1 MVRILIKKQY
11 KRRTKCQR
19 GGFLNQYH
27 FANVGRGA
35 VNQVMKGLDALAPKL
50 IKQATGQIDQIA
62 QRHIQEI
69 INQGGQ
75 QVEKIAAKI
84 LKGAIEQVCK
94 TPFGLLGRFGK
105 KTAASICR
113 IIKKIFRR

>member
-1 MVRILIKKQY
+1 
-11 KRRTKCQR
+11 
-19 GGFLNQYH
+19 
-27 FANVGRGA
+27 
-35 VNQVMKGLDALAPKL
+35 MKGLDALAPKL

-75 QVEKIAAKI
+75 QVEKIVAKM
-84 LKGAIEQVCK
+84 KGAIEKVCK
-94 TPFGLLGRFGK
+94 TPFRLLGRFGK

-113 IIKKIFRR
+113 IIKKIFRRECLKR